1 LARRVSGCENPRF
14 SGGRWAKGGAAEM
27 PSGGPR
33 DAFPGMHSVHWAAA
47 RQALPRGVRVG
58 SQVGGRCRRSG
69 HGDVQDEGLR
79 GAGTPKPTA
88 RNDDRTSVRV
98 AFCETPTHS
107 KRTRPPTRARDPLR
121 ALWRDHDPSRG
132 AVGHDNGDFGRRA
145 WRDHA
150 ELPDSVAELPFVGR
164 GGLLARRFR
173 RSRSGLDHTAN
184 RQEPESGSERTETSC
199 KKLHRHMRERRSD
212 VSKARTSPLSGPA
225 IFSAPSASLLLAPIL
240 AEAPQPPQPLACAA
254 RASLWICGQR
264 KGVAHIP
271 HRRSKQ
277 KQASI
282 YRRRKVSV
290 RTPSLSPRDV
300 SSGAAAE
307 RD

>member
-1 LARRVSGCENPRF
+1 MKTG
-14 SGGRWAKGGAAEM
+14 
-27 PSGGPR
+27 PS
-33 DAFPGMHSVHWAAA
+33 
-47 RQALPRGVRVG
+47 LY
-58 SQVGGRCRRSG
+58 
-69 HGDVQDEGLR
+69 
-79 GAGTPKPTA
+79 
-88 RNDDRTSVRV
+88 
-98 AFCETPTHS
+98 
-107 KRTRPPTRARDPLR
+107 
-121 ALWRDHDPSRG
+121 
-132 AVGHDNGDFGRRA
+132 
-145 WRDHA
+145 
-150 ELPDSVAELPFVGR
+150 
-164 GGLLARRFR
+164 
-173 RSRSGLDHTAN
+173 HTAN
-184 RQEPESGSERTETSC
+184 RQEPESASERTETSC
-199 KKLHRHMRERRSD
+199 KKLHRYIRERRSD
-212 VSKARTSPLSGPA
+212 VSKARNSPLSGPA